1 MKIELITIKE
11 FIEQAECY
19 FRNYMDGLRRNAP
32 DDFYYFL
39 NNKYNMNDIM
49 ESIIKKTRY
58 HFYDDTEEGKR
69 NRIYGEVNHCKVSN
83 TFVSFGL
90 SISVYTANAH
100 TNILLFQY

>member
-58 HFYDDTEEGKR
+58 HFTMTQKKAKGIGFMEK
-69 NRIYGEVNHCKVSN
+69 
-83 TFVSFGL
+83 
-90 SISVYTANAH
+90 
-100 TNILLFQY
+100 

>member
-49 ESIIKKTRY
+49 ESIIKKRDIIFTMTQKKAKGIG
-58 HFYDDTEEGKR
+58 FMEK
-69 NRIYGEVNHCKVSN
+69 
-83 TFVSFGL
+83 
-90 SISVYTANAH
+90 
-100 TNILLFQY
+100 

>member
-1 MKIELITIKE
+1 MKIELITTKQ

-49 ESIIKKTRY
+49 ESIIKKRDIIFTMIQKKTKGIG
-58 HFYDDTEEGKR
+58 FMEK
-69 NRIYGEVNHCKVSN
+69 
-83 TFVSFGL
+83 
-90 SISVYTANAH
+90 
-100 TNILLFQY
+100 

>member
-1 MKIELITIKE
+1 MEKNMKIELITIKE

-49 ESIIKKTRY
+49 ESIIK
-58 HFYDDTEEGKR
+58 
-69 NRIYGEVNHCKVSN
+69 NAI
-83 TFVSFGL
+83 SFL
-90 SISVYTANAH
+90 RWHRRRQKESDLWRSKP
-100 TNILLFQY
+100 L

>member
-1 MKIELITIKE
+1 MKIELITTKQ

-58 HFYDDTEEGKR
+58 YFYDDTEEGKR
-69 NRIYGEVNHCKVSN
+69 NRIYGEVSHCKVSN
-83 TFVSFGL
+83 IFVSFGL
-90 SISVYTANAH
+90 SISVYTANTTAFH
-100 TNILLFQY
+100 F

>member
-1 MKIELITIKE
+1 MKIELITTKQ

-49 ESIIKKTRY
+49 EVSLKKRDIIFTMIQKKTKGIG
-58 HFYDDTEEGKR
+58 FMEK
-69 NRIYGEVNHCKVSN
+69 
-83 TFVSFGL
+83 
-90 SISVYTANAH
+90 
-100 TNILLFQY
+100 

>member
-1 MKIELITIKE
+1 MKIELITTKQ

-49 ESIIKKTRY
+49 ESIIKKRDIIFMMTPKKKKGIG
-58 HFYDDTEEGKR
+58 FMEK
-69 NRIYGEVNHCKVSN
+69 
-83 TFVSFGL
+83 
-90 SISVYTANAH
+90 
-100 TNILLFQY
+100 

>member
-1 MKIELITIKE
+1 MEKNMKIELITIKE

-49 ESIIKKTRY
+49 ESIIKL
-58 HFYDDTEEGKR
+58 FYR
-69 NRIYGEVNHCKVSN
+69 NKFYLHIFLHYCLG
-83 TFVSFGL
+83 
-90 SISVYTANAH
+90 
-100 TNILLFQY
+100 